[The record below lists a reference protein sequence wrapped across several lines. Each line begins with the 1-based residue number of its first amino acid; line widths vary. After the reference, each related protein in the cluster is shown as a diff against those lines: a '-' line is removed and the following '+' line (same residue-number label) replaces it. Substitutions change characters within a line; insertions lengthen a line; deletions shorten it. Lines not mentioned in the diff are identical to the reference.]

1 MMNKLLYSQ
10 HSQTNQLTTK
20 PSLGTSS
27 SVWNNEKDAEAHIS
41 SGDASSS
48 TWLAATGVA
57 CISVRPLSALLCIC
71 VVWRGAGKKV
81 TTRFLAVRA
90 TSKLPEWPSPHR
102 IPAEEERR
110 EDCGVQFDPM
120 LIVFNLYWFISLTEY
135 FVHIEFLPSPPHPS
149 PPPSPLGLIP
159 FRANHV
165 SEEKKLSPKKD
176 SQSYRLFEV
185 AVKTA
190 SRSSP
195 EYPFF
200 HIEHAIDFRHSS
212 GSIILLPTLRG
223 HKSIHSIH

>member
-10 HSQTNQLTTK
+10 HSQTSKYSIPLCVKYQSNKLDNDLDQLTTK

-120 LIVFNLYWFISLTEY
+120 LIVLCVVGLFCLFIFVLVY
-135 FVHIEFLPSPPHPS
+135 FLIGTR
-149 PPPSPLGLIP
+149 PL
-159 FRANHV
+159 
-165 SEEKKLSPKKD
+165 
-176 SQSYRLFEV
+176 
-185 AVKTA
+185 
-190 SRSSP
+190 
-195 EYPFF
+195 
-200 HIEHAIDFRHSS
+200 
-212 GSIILLPTLRG
+212 
-223 HKSIHSIH
+223 